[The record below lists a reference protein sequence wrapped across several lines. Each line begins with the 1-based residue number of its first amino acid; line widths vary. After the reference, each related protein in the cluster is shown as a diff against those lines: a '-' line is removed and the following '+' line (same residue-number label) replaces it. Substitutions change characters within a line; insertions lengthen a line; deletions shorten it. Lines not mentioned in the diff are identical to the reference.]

1 MVENINKNQLF
12 CFVVAISSTH
22 QQQRSLF
29 VKYLIFYE
37 KQQLIQQHNILTPLL
52 QYSNHSLFLV
62 YGQLTV
68 NIILR
73 EFEIMNTYLSRF
85 ISFMKCKLLHIHN
98 LLSSFHKV
106 NLDPIS

>member
-1 MVENINKNQLF
+1 MVENINKNKLF

-29 VKYLIFYE
+29 VRYLIFYE

-68 NIILR
+68 NIIYR
-73 EFEIMNTYLSRF
+73 DSVIMNTYVSSF
-85 ISFMKCKLLHIHN
+85 ISLI
-98 LLSSFHKV
+98 KV
-106 NLDPIS
+106 ANFLTFIIC